1 MPTDPTIPPP
11 QPAPVPLTPQ
21 DEHLLAALFDP
32 NADLL
37 VAAVHVGMTEV
48 QLIDWSTQPHI
59 QQRIT
64 AQRALRRLRKEIRS
78 DATAR
83 RTIDALE
90 DIAHTADDPIERRRA
105 AAAILRYLSPNTPR
119 APRREPRA
127 APLATIAPQSTTT
140 QPTTPPTTPL
150 TTPPPPPTTTP
161 PPSRVLQYAAFVPT
175 NPAPTPAPPQKKHLT
190 PRQPPRTPALARTT
204 PSRNATR
211 ARPP

>member
-11 QPAPVPLTPQ
+11 QPAPAPVPLTSQ
-21 DEHLLAALFDP
+21 DEHLLAAIFDP
-32 NADLL
+32 DSDLL
-37 VAAVHVGMTEV
+37 VAAAHVGMTEI
-48 QLIDWSTQPHI
+48 QLIDWSTQPNI

-90 DIAHTADDPIERRRA
+90 EIAHTADDPIERRRA
-105 AAAILRYLSPNTPR
+105 AAAILRYLSPQS
-119 APRREPRA
+119 PRRALRA
-127 APLATIAPQSTTT
+127 APHAPVAPHS
-140 QPTTPPTTPL
+140 PTTPS
-150 TTPPPPPTTTP
+150 PPPPPSRSPSPPPTTTP

-175 NPAPTPAPPQKKHLT
+175 IPTPTPTPPQKNHLT
-190 PRQPPRTPALARTT
+190 PRQSPRTPAIVRTT
-204 PSRNATR
+204 PSRNTTR